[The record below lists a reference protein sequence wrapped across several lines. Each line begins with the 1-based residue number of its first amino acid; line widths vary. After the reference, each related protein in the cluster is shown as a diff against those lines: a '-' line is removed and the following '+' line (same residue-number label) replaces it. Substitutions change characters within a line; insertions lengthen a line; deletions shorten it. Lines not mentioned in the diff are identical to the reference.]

1 MPDSGEVL
9 IDGVP
14 LKNENLLALRKVLS
28 YVPQDPFL
36 FNTSIRENLIL
47 TKENATDDEI
57 WEALTFAYA
66 ADFVKKLPNGIDT
79 VIGDRGIKLSGG
91 ERQRIVLARAILKKP
106 AILVLDEATSA
117 LDSES
122 ELTIQEALES
132 LKGKMTIIVIAHR
145 LSTIRNADQI
155 IVLEDGQ
162 VIQQGSFKQLAQEE
176 QKMFSKL
183 LRKQQFEVVS

>member
-1 MPDSGEVL
+1 M
-9 IDGVP
+9 
-14 LKNENLLALRKVLS
+14 
-28 YVPQDPFL
+28 
-36 FNTSIRENLIL
+36 
-47 TKENATDDEI
+47 
-57 WEALTFAYA
+57 TFAYA
-66 ADFVKKLPNGIDT
+66 ADFVKKLPTGIDT

-91 ERQRIVLARAILKKP
+91 ERQRIVLARAILKRP

-122 ELTIQEALES
+122 ELNIQEALDS

-162 VIQQGSFKQLAQEE
+162 VIQQGGFKQL
-176 QKMFSKL
+176 
-183 LRKQQFEVVS
+183 